1 MRTSLSPDQ
10 VNWAIRTW
18 RYTVGTNVVGHGIQE
33 GMGSSVRG
41 GGGGG
46 GTARLVDT
54 YRFLIW
60 GTLLCRQYGTLRP
73 RRLCAMPI
81 LPRGCGSRR
90 CQKSVNLCI
99 TQDGPWVGCG
109 VSTSR
114 RMVRSSFGSALQAQR
129 AAQSGQARLSDP
141 DQFVSSVSQKPTT
154 NQNQKSLSHSSPA
167 RIT

>member
-1 MRTSLSPDQ
+1 
-10 VNWAIRTW
+10 
-18 RYTVGTNVVGHGIQE
+18 
-33 GMGSSVRG
+33 MGSSVR
-41 GGGGG
+41 GGGG

-60 GTLLCRQYGTLRP
+60 GTSLCRQYGTLRP

-90 CQKSVNLCI
+90 CQESVNLCI

-114 RMVRSSFGSALQAQR
+114 RMVSSSGSALQAQR

-141 DQFVSSVSQKPTT
+141 DQFVSSVPQKPTT
-154 NQNQKSLSHSSPA
+154 NQNQKSLSQSSPA